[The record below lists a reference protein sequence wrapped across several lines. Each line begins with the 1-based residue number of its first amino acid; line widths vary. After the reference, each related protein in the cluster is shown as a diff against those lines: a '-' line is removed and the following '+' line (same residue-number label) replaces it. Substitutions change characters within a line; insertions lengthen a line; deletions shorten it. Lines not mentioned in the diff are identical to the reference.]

1 MTIGSLSFELNIP
14 EAFSLKDKR
23 RILKSLKDRI
33 KNKFNVSVAEVGHK
47 NIWNRALLVVVNVSD
62 SSVHVDKQ
70 LSEVVNFVEQIHDIS
85 IIQIKLEIF

>member
-47 NIWNRALLVVVNVSD
+47 DIWNRALLVVVNVSD